1 MLAPEAAS
9 VSDAGVAPEAASVPE
24 APDAAATVDGTA
36 TPLAPLAAV
45 AMAAPLAPAGA
56 DAAIAP
62 DAPEA
67 PIAEGNGGLTGEGA
81 TIGRGAAAAAL
92 PGGGGR
98 CDSRAMFTCVV
109 LLASA

>member
-1 MLAPEAAS
+1 
-9 VSDAGVAPEAASVPE
+9 
-24 APDAAATVDGTA
+24 
-36 TPLAPLAAV
+36 
-45 AMAAPLAPAGA
+45 MAAPLAPAGA

-98 CDSRAMFTCVV
+98 CDSCAMFTFVV